1 MNQVV
6 IDIWPMVVTAL
17 LTAVGTYVG
26 FILRLRIKVA
36 AMEERVT
43 KVEEEVKR
51 VDRRVDKKSEQ
62 FDKIQKNLSVIREE
76 IVRIATFLDMNK
88 KD

>member
-1 MNQVV
+1 MNQVAT
-6 IDIWPMVVTAL
+6 DIWPMVVASF

-26 FILRLRIKVA
+26 FIHRLRIKVA
-36 AMEERVT
+36 VMEERVT
-43 KVEEEVKR
+43 KAEEEVKR

-62 FDKIQKNLSVIREE
+62 FDEIQKDLSVIREE